1 MVGIQGLA
9 AGRLDTAVI
18 QTETP
23 APLVSVVMSCFN
35 ASRWLAE
42 AIDSVLAQ
50 TFQDFEFIVVDDGS
64 MDATPGIIQG
74 YADVDSRVVVI
85 SKPNTGLADSL
96 NVGIARARGSWIARM
111 DADDVSEPTRLQRQ
125 VAHAKANPALGF
137 IGTGLTEI
145 DSAGHR
151 VATHVY
157 PPAHSQL
164 LRRLL
169 SGRAFPPHSSA
180 FYRTDLVS
188 SVGGYR
194 PRIRRAQD
202 WDLWLRLSEKTQL
215 ACLETPLVRI
225 RKHTSQIS
233 HYQAG
238 RRQQIDSR
246 IAMASYFLRA
256 MGCPDPVDADEATF
270 DAFDRWM
277 AAQLQ
282 ADGLFALYDSRH
294 RLRAALQQRG
304 TAFSRLVAVAAVVRE
319 HPALLPR
326 LLRDGLPGAP
336 LARRLAQQWVKTH
349 PNDPSREEALLD

>member
-1 MVGIQGLA
+1 MDTSVTPA
-9 AGRLDTAVI
+9 ATV
-18 QTETP
+18 

-35 ASRWLAE
+35 AERWLRE

-50 TFQDFEFIVVDDGS
+50 TFRDFEFILVDDGS
-64 MDATPGIIQG
+64 TDATPGIIKG

-125 VAHAKANPALGF
+125 VAHAAANPALGF

-145 DSAGHR
+145 DGAGNR
-151 VATHVY
+151 LATHRY
-157 PPAHSQL
+157 PPAHAQL
-164 LRRLL
+164 LRRLV
-169 SGRAFPPHSSA
+169 SGQAFPPHSSA
-180 FYRTDLVS
+180 FYRTGMVS
-188 SVGGYR
+188 AVGGYR

-225 RKHTSQIS
+225 RKHASQIS
-233 HYQAG
+233 HDQAG

-270 DAFDRWM
+270 NAFARWM
-277 AAQLQ
+277 AEQLQ
-282 ADGLFALYDSRH
+282 ADGLFMVYDCRR
-294 RLRAALQQRG
+294 RLHAALQQRS
-304 TAFSRLVAVAAVVRE
+304 TVFSRVVAVAGIVRDY
-319 HPALLPR
+319 PAFVPR
-326 LLRDGLPGAP
+326 LVRDRLPGTP
-336 LARRLAQQWVKTH
+336 LARRLAQQWAKTQPH
-349 PNDPSREEALLD
+349 GPAPQPTRS